1 MSDRLSLLNSSS
13 FDNALSIL
21 NVSAVDFLKSQQ
33 LTSNPFKQDNPYYDI
48 IKQVAQHNFKF
59 YEKTFIY
66 IFKKLKNA

>member
-48 IKQVAQHNFKF
+48 IK
-59 YEKTFIY
+59 
-66 IFKKLKNA
+66 